1 MNNEDMYPQSL
12 IDEYYYAMQELEE
25 SIQEKNAEIKKLKD
39 KITFLNSQ
47 SQKNY
52 EKYTSELKKNQ
63 SLNEEL
69 TDNKYDVKIFRNL
82 AKEMDKA
89 IDMINNYLPT
99 PKREITNYINW
110 AGYALEQLKESK
122 RC

>member
-39 KITFLNSQ
+39 KITFLNNQ

-52 EKYTSELKKNQ
+52 KNYTSELKKNQ

-69 TDNKYDVKIFRNL
+69 IDSKYDVKIFRNL
-82 AKEMDKA
+82 AKEIDKA

-110 AGYALEQLKESK
+110 AEYALEQLKGSK